1 MYTLPMELITKEELI
16 DLAKMQDPE
25 PELYKIS
32 FWDLKKLEEQ
42 IKKLVQV
49 KQDDKLF
56 SILMKLQS
64 HIMIV
69 QDWVREQEIKKTQK
83 HESLEEFVCYLNKSK
98 MMGSGKIYA

>member
-1 MYTLPMELITKEELI
+1 MELMTRTEIM

-32 FWDLKKLEEQ
+32 FWDLKKLEDQ
-42 IKKLVQV
+42 IKKLVLV
-49 KQDDKLF
+49 KQDDRLF

-64 HIMIV
+64 HIMIA

-83 HESLEEFVCYLNKSK
+83 HETLEEFVCYLNKSK